1 VGKGDLYWVVDELF
15 TKRERSNRTRKKKK
29 EVIMSDDMVKVT
41 ETTKE
46 YELLKIDLVADRGED
61 EPTWYNRTAGIID
74 KFRLIPRLIMLAYI
88 YAFYST
94 TVWFMSLSNPTNAQA
109 AFISTIV
116 GAGAAFFGLY
126 VGKPGASIPKG
137 RK

>member
-1 VGKGDLYWVVDELF
+1 
-15 TKRERSNRTRKKKK
+15 
-29 EVIMSDDMVKVT
+29 MSDDMVKVT

-46 YELLKIDLVADRGED
+46 YELLKTDLIADRGED
-61 EPTWYNRTAGIID
+61 ELTWYNKTAGILD

-94 TVWFMSLSNPTNAQA
+94 TVWFMTLSNPTNAQA

-137 RK
+137 KK